1 MVQLE
6 YLKIILIIGLKL
18 AKLLKEL
25 LMRIRVILCHYLI
38 MVILLQLELYIHLEQ
53 HMYMNIIKFN
63 LK

>member
-25 LMRIRVILCHYLI
+25 LMRITVILCHYLI